1 MGAVLLVKQADEI
14 ELKTVAELAARL
26 WKEASASELYS
37 EFNELAKK
45 GEAVFFLKY
54 CGEIPVGFAQCQLRN
69 DYVEGCDTSPVG
81 YLEGIYVAEEYRH
94 RGYASELLRACE
106 EWSKSNGCR
115 EFASDCEL
123 NNTASH
129 GFHMNTGFEEVN
141 RIICFKK
148 RLY

>member
-1 MGAVLLVKQADEI
+1 MIREAKNEDLAALAGLAASLWPHHAPD
-14 ELKTVAELAARL
+14 ELAR
-26 WKEASASELYS
+26 
-37 EFNELAKK
+37 EFSGMLTD
-45 GEAVFFLKY
+45 GDVRFFLQ
-54 CGEIPVGFAQCQLRN
+54 CEGDVPVGFAQCQLRN
-69 DYVEGCDTSPVG
+69 DYVEGCGTSPVG
-81 YLEGIYVAEEYRH
+81 YLEGIYVANEYRH

-106 EWSKSNGCR
+106 KWSKSNGCR

-129 GFHMNTGFEEVN
+129 GFHMNTGFEEAN